1 MPDIKDQKLLY
12 HLTPLKNLKGILK
25 EGLKPRSQ
33 LDSFEDIAD
42 PEILQKRSAYGLED
56 FVPFHWFARN
66 PFDGGVQKAK
76 SKEYFVLF
84 VVKRTLAQTQNW
96 KVIPRHPLAHD
107 SIELMDY
114 AEGFAAIDWQTMNQR
129 NYHDPDSKSV
139 CMAECLSPTIVPVS
153 DFFKVFVPDEEVES
167 YVQKQC
173 SKLNIQLNID
183 VNEHMF
189 LK

>member
-1 MPDIKDQKLLY
+1 M
-12 HLTPLKNLKGILK
+12 TPLKNLKGILK

-42 PEILQKRSAYGLED
+42 PEILKKRSTYDLEN
-56 FVPFHWFARN
+56 FVPFHWFTRN
-66 PFDGGVQKAK
+66 PFDGGVQEAK
-76 SKEYFVLF
+76 PDEYFVLF
-84 VVKRTLAQTQNW
+84 TVERALAQTQKW

-114 AEGFAAIDWQTMNQR
+114 AEGFAAIDWQAMNLR
-129 NYHDPDSKSV
+129 NYHDSYSKSV
-139 CMAECLSPTIVPVS
+139 CMAECLSPTIVPVTN
-153 DFFKVFVPDEEVES
+153 FFKVFVPDAKVEN

-173 SKLNIQLNID
+173 SNLSIQLNIG